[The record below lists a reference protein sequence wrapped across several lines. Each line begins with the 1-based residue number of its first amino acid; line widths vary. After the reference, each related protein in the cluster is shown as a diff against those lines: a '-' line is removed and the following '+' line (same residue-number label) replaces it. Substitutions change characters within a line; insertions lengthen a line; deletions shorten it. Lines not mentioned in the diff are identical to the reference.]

1 MTPRT
6 SRPAVTGPFVKSTY
20 SGQQGNCVEVAPLFD
35 GGRAVRD
42 SKDRTGPVL
51 SFAPAAWAAFVRD
64 VRGGVFGG

>member
-6 SRPAVTGPFVKSTY
+6 SHPAVTGPFVKSTY
-20 SGQQGNCVEVAPLFD
+20 TGAQGNCVEVAPLFD

-42 SKDRTGPVL
+42 SKDQAGPVL

-64 VRGGVFGG
+64 VRGGAFGG